1 MGNEIVKIPSLSELI
16 GEQNYEENAL
26 MVILNQPPPDKW
38 LKEHPMIKVK
48 GPLGADVPLKF
59 LPRERIEYMLTRIY
73 GKWWLEVRM
82 VQLIANSPTVTVR
95 LYVKNPITGET
106 EWNDGVGASPIQT
119 NKGAGSVDFNAMKSA
134 GVQMAAPAAETYAFK
149 DAAEKFGKIFGKDL
163 NVSEIDYNSLFKE
176 KPTNEVVPIPEE
188 LVEIIA
194 EADKDNLARIF
205 NTNKEYHTN
214 PDFMKLLNKRRE
226 QLNSVKA

>member
-1 MGNEIVKIPSLSELI
+1 MTNEIVKIPSLSDLI
-16 GEQNYEENAL
+16 KEDSYEENAL

-48 GPLGADVPLKF
+48 SALGATVPLKF

-73 GKWWLEVRM
+73 GKWWVEVRS

-95 LYVKNPITGET
+95 LYVRNPITGET
-106 EWNDGVGASPIQT
+106 EWNDGVGASPIQV
-119 NKGAGSVDFNAMKSA
+119 NKDAGAADFNAMKSA

-163 NVSEIDYNSLFKE
+163 NVSEIDYNSLLKE
-176 KPTNEVVPIPEE
+176 KPTNEVNEIPEE
-188 LVEIIA
+188 LINIIS
-194 EADKDNLARIF
+194 EADKDSLAKIY

-214 PDFMKLLNKRRE
+214 PKFMQLLNKRRE
-226 QLNSVKA
+226 QLNSNQ

>member
-1 MGNEIVKIPSLSELI
+1 MTNEIVKIPSLSDLI
-16 GEQNYEENAL
+16 KEDSYEENAL
-26 MVILNQPPPDKW
+26 MVILNQPPPEKW

-48 GPLGADVPLKF
+48 SALGVTVPLKF

-73 GKWWLEVRM
+73 GKWWVEVRS

-95 LYVKNPITGET
+95 LYVRNPITGET
-106 EWNDGVGASPIQT
+106 EWNDGVGASPIQV
-119 NKGAGSVDFNAMKSA
+119 NKDAGAADFNAMKSA

-163 NVSEIDYNSLFKE
+163 NVSEIDYNSLLKE
-176 KPTNEVVPIPEE
+176 KPTNEVNEIPEA
-188 LVEIIA
+188 LVNIIS
-194 EADKDNLARIF
+194 EADKDSLAKIY

-214 PDFMKLLNKRRE
+214 PKFMQLLNKRRE
-226 QLNSVKA
+226 QLNSNQ